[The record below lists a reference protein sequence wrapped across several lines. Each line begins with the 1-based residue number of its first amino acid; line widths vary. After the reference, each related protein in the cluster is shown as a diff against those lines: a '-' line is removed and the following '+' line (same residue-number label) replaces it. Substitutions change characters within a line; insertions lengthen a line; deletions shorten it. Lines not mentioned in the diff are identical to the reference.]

1 MVFSIIKSND
11 LEGLTRLDPQFYQ
24 SKFVENREI
33 IKCMVNVVK
42 LGDIASDFRK
52 GIFDIK
58 AENYVEDGVP
68 FVRVSNLRRGFIEES
83 NLVFLP
89 KDIHDKNPQTK
100 LNRGDI
106 ILSKTAYPA
115 ASLVNVPE
123 CNLSQDTIGVKIDS
137 KYITRIKSS
146 SIVAFLNSKY
156 GQLLMEQWFQGNVQ
170 MHLGLVDAK
179 NILIP
184 ILHIKIQEKIDKLF
198 WESGNQYAEAKNL
211 FKQAI
216 KIIEDEIRVEE
227 ILNTK
232 SHYIKNS
239 DDVIRS
245 GRCDA
250 EYFQPF
256 HFQLKNAII
265 RYKHGYSNLDSVCRN
280 KSKKI
285 NPAKNFPYD
294 EFNYVEL
301 NNINPFLGIVET
313 TERFNGYD
321 APNRARIPLQKNDVV
336 VSSVEGSI
344 DRVAL
349 ITTESKNLLGST
361 GFFVFEA
368 HGCPS
373 EYVLALMKSRVVGLQ
388 IKREATGSILASSK
402 PESLKNIIIPAIPE
416 EQVTKIVALVKN
428 AHANYEKSKYI
439 FNTIIQLVDSA
450 LAKNND

>member
-24 SKFVENREI
+24 PKFVENRKI
-33 IKCMVNVVK
+33 IKCMANVVK
-42 LGDIASDFRK
+42 FGDIASSFRK
-52 GIFDIK
+52 GIFDLK
-58 AENYVEDGVP
+58 AEDYVEDGMP
-68 FVRVSNLRRGFIEES
+68 FVRVSNLRHGFIEES

-89 KDIHDKNPQTK
+89 TNLHDENLQTR

-137 KYITRIKSS
+137 NYFIKIKPSF
-146 SIVAFLNSKY
+146 IVAFLNSKY

-184 ILHIKIQEKIDKLF
+184 ILNIKIQEKIDKLF
-198 WESGNQYAEAKNL
+198 WESSKQYAEAKNL
-211 FKQAI
+211 FEQAI
-216 KIIEDEIRVEE
+216 KIIEDEIGIEQ
-227 ILNTK
+227 ISNTK
-232 SHYIKNS
+232 YHYIKNS
-239 DDVIRS
+239 DDVIHSR
-245 GRCDA
+245 RCDA

-256 HFQLKNAII
+256 YFQLKDMIMH
-265 RYKHGYSNLDSVCRN
+265 YEYGYTNLDSVCRN
-280 KSKKI
+280 KDTKI
-285 NPAKNFPYD
+285 NPVKHFPYD

-313 TERFNGYD
+313 TERFHGYD
-321 APNRARIPLQKNDVV
+321 APSRARIPLQKNDVV
-336 VSSVEGSI
+336 ASSVEGSI

-361 GFFVFEA
+361 GFFVFETYKF
-368 HGCPS
+368 PS
-373 EYVLALMKSRVVGLQ
+373 EYVLALIKSKLVKLQ
-388 IKREATGSILASSK
+388 IKREATGSILAASSPK
-402 PESLKNIIIPAIPE
+402 SLKNIIIPAIPKK
-416 EQVTKIVALVKN
+416 QITKIAALVKK
-428 AHANYEKSKYI
+428 AHTNYEKSRCL
-439 FNTIIQLVDSA
+439 FDSTIRLVDSA
-450 LAKNND
+450 LTKKD